1 MDKILYDYKKDMFFS
16 DKTGEQVEIPYVENF
31 LLTYKEAKNLQDKL
45 HRRNVQIADLK
56 QQIETLKALLKEIND
71 SIDFKDNNRSML
83 GKKVEKIV
91 NA

>member
-56 QQIETLKALLKEIND
+56 QQIENLSAYKNFVND
-71 SIDFKDNNRSML
+71 SIELIDEFEMWKA
-83 GKKVEKIV
+83 GQK
-91 NA
+91 